1 MTEITLLMD
10 NTGSD
15 HYELATEH
23 GLSVLIEDNGYSL
36 LFDAGSSDCFIANAL
51 LLQKNLQHIDTA
63 VISHNHY
70 DHTGGFMAFVRQW
83 KHPVRRVIVG
93 RDFFLPRYESVSYSY
108 TYLGASFTKK
118 NIEDSGVEV
127 ATCLSTLRLSDCCFV
142 VSGYTRTNDI
152 EHPVPNFLMRDH
164 NTFRIDDFSDE
175 CSIVI
180 EAKDGLHLVVGC
192 SHFGILNIV
201 RHVASTFA
209 KPVVAVYG
217 GVHFMDSEQE
227 YIINILQGLKKENVV
242 RFGLCHCSGAEVHE
256 ILARDFSELEAA
268 RLSVG
273 STIFID

>member
-1 MTEITLLMD
+1 MPEITLLMD

-36 LFDAGSSDCFIANAL
+36 LFDTGSSDSFLANAL

-70 DHTGGFMAFVRQW
+70 DHTGGFMPFVSQW
-83 KHPVRRVIVG
+83 EYPTRRVIVG
-93 RDFFLPRYESVSYSY
+93 RDFFLPRYESISYTY

-118 NIEDSGVEV
+118 IIEDSGVEV
-127 ATCLSTLRLSDCCFV
+127 ATCLSTLKLSDSCFV
-142 VSGYTRTNDI
+142 VSGFTRTNDI
-152 EHPVPNFLMRDH
+152 EHPVPNFLVKEGNR
-164 NTFRIDDFSDE
+164 FRIDDFNDE

-180 EAKDGLHLVVGC
+180 EAKDGLHMVVGC
-192 SHFGILNIV
+192 SHFGIMNMV
-201 RHVASTFA
+201 RHVASTFS

-217 GVHFMDSEQE
+217 GVHFMDSEEE
-227 YIINILQGLKKENVV
+227 YIINVLQGLRKEGVV
-242 RFGLCHCSGAEVHE
+242 RFGLCHCSGAEVHT
-256 ILARDFSELEAA
+256 ILARDFSDLETA
-268 RLSVG
+268 RPSVV